1 MKKRLPKRALISAK
15 MVRIEKCLHFKVKCR
30 HNPQF
35 VLDIL
40 PVYLTG
46 GISRQIDEILF

>member
-1 MKKRLPKRALISAK
+1 

-40 PVYLTG
+40 PVYLTDNVMMPG
-46 GISRQIDEILF
+46 SKHSIFYVLTSARTLKI

>member
-1 MKKRLPKRALISAK
+1 

-40 PVYLTG
+40 PVYLTR
-46 GISRQIDEILF
+46 GISVLPQSALSLALN